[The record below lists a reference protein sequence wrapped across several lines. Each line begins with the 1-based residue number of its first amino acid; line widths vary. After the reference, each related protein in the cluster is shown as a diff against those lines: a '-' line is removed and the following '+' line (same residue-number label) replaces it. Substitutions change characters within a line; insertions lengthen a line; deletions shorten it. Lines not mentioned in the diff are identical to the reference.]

1 MDVGSAR
8 VDIGAILRGARCAAR
23 LTQAQVGQACGY
35 SASAVSRIES
45 GRMRLDHA
53 ALARFTAFLNLPLDR
68 LIATPVPGGSMVDT
82 VECPSGEEDAVRR
95 RELLTGAL
103 AAGATAVVGTAPAGA
118 ASGPFDPAAGLED
131 ALFRLPSAAPVPP
144 ARLVQQAAAARSDF
158 CAARYTSLGRALPGL
173 LAAASA
179 TRDASSGRARE
190 QASMVLARAY
200 VLAAELALKQ
210 HNDAAWVAADRA
222 LTAARASG
230 HPVPIGE
237 SSRVLAITMR
247 RSGRCP
253 AAVRLLTQEAADL
266 DVDRSSTGAVRT
278 TLLLTA
284 AYTAATSRDRATALG
299 LLDEAQEE
307 TERCQAVPGLFTV
320 DASQTQVDVYRI
332 GVLNALGA
340 PDEGVK
346 VAARLNIGR
355 MPTAERRA
363 RAWTDTARMWHALG
377 DHPQTFAALRKVEQE
392 APQEARRPALRA
404 LTADLLYLPARVP
417 GVREFAARTGAL
429 PS

>member
-1 MDVGSAR
+1 M
-8 VDIGAILRGARCAAR
+8 
-23 LTQAQVGQACGY
+23 
-35 SASAVSRIES
+35 
-45 GRMRLDHA
+45 
-53 ALARFTAFLNLPLDR
+53 
-68 LIATPVPGGSMVDT
+68 
-82 VECPSGEEDAVRR
+82 RR
-95 RELLTGAL
+95 RKLLTGTL
-103 AAGATAVVGTAPAGA
+103 AAGATAVVGAAPAGA
-118 ASGPFDPAAGLED
+118 VSAPFDPAVGLED
-131 ALFRLPSAAPVPP
+131 ALFRLPSVAPVPLG
-144 ARLVQQAAAARSDF
+144 RLVQQTAAARSDF

-179 TRDASSGRARE
+179 TRDASSGRERE
-190 QASMVLARAY
+190 QASVVLARAY

-210 HNDAAWVAADRA
+210 HNDSAWVAADRA

-266 DVDRSSTGAVRT
+266 DAGQAPTGAVRA
-278 TLLLTA
+278 TLMLTA
-284 AYTAATSRDRATALG
+284 AYTAATGRDRATALG

-307 TERCQAVPGLFTV
+307 TERRQAVPGLFTV
-320 DASQTQVDVYRI
+320 DVSRTQVDVYRI
-332 GVLNALGA
+332 SVLNALGT

-346 VAARLNIGR
+346 VAARLNIDR

-377 DHPQTFAALRKVEQE
+377 DQQQTFAALRRVEQE
-392 APQEARRPALRA
+392 APQEVRRPALRA
-404 LTADLLYLPARVP
+404 LAADLLYLPARVP

-429 PS
+429 PD

>member
-1 MDVGSAR
+1 M
-8 VDIGAILRGARCAAR
+8 
-23 LTQAQVGQACGY
+23 
-35 SASAVSRIES
+35 
-45 GRMRLDHA
+45 
-53 ALARFTAFLNLPLDR
+53 
-68 LIATPVPGGSMVDT
+68 
-82 VECPSGEEDAVRR
+82 RR
-95 RELLTGAL
+95 RELLTGVL
-103 AAGATAVVGTAPAGA
+103 AAGTTAVVGAAPAGA

-179 TRDASSGRARE
+179 TRDASRGRARE

-210 HNDAAWVAADRA
+210 HNDAAWAAADRA

-237 SSRVLAITMR
+237 SARVLAITMR

-266 DVDRSSTGAVRT
+266 DGDRSSTGAVRT

-284 AYTAATSRDRATALG
+284 AYTAATSRDRTMALG

-307 TERCQAVPGLFTV
+307 TKRRQAVPGLFTV

-332 GVLNALGA
+332 GVLNALGT

-346 VAARLNIGR
+346 VAARLNIDR

-377 DHPQTFAALRKVEQE
+377 NHPQTFSALRKVEQE
-392 APQEARRPALRA
+392 APQEVRRPALRA

-429 PS
+429 PA